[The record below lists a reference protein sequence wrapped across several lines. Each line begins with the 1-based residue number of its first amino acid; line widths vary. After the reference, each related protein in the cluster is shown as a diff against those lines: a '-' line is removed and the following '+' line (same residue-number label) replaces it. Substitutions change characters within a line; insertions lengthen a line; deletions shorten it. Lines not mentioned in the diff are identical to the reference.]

1 MLKSRFT
8 DSQIMAILKKF
19 ESGVPVTEI
28 WNSQALKFRAISTGR
43 AGSEA
48 DSDNIS
54 AYIDFTLKP

>member
-1 MLKSRFT
+1 MKKSRFT
-8 DSQIMAILKKF
+8 DSQIMAILKRA

-28 WNSQALKFRAISTGR
+28 WNSQALKIRTISTGR

-54 AYIDFTLKP
+54 AYIDLTLKV